1 MRKNKSLSLGLDISS
16 TVVGYCFS
24 TSSTNIIDAG
34 YVDIHK
40 ESTIRDKAHKV
51 VKHLES
57 FEHSPKVVIVEDSL
71 SGFHGGRTSQQ
82 TIVKLAKCNAVISYV
97 VEAIYQVDI
106 QHINVSTMRKAVF
119 GKSREKGVDSKQ
131 FVKKQLEK
139 KVDLSQHIVYNSR
152 KNYDKKNYDMMDAV
166 VASIYHWNAVVK
178 DGHTTT

>member
-1 MRKNKSLSLGLDISS
+1 MQKNKSPSLGLDISS

-24 TSSTNIIDAG
+24 TSPTDITYAG
-34 YVDIHK
+34 YIDIRK
-40 ESTIRDKAHKV
+40 ESTIKAKAHKV
-51 VKHLES
+51 INHLES
-57 FEHSPKVVIVEDSL
+57 FEEQPSVVIVEDSL
-71 SGFHGGRTSQQ
+71 SGFGGGRTSQQ

-97 VEAIYQVDI
+97 VEAVYGVEVK
-106 QHINVSTMRKAVF
+106 HINVSTLRKAVF

-139 KVDLSQHIVYNSR
+139 KIDLSEHIVYNSR

-166 VASIYHWNAVVK
+166 VASVYHWESVVR